1 MKKSTSII
9 SLIILVAVLVVFG
22 ITATT
27 GFTGQ
32 NGGAARD
39 IPLGLDLEGGVS
51 ITYQVV
57 GEGTPSNEDMA
68 DTIYK
73 MQQRV
78 QNYST
83 ESLVY
88 QEGVDRINIEIP
100 GVSDAE
106 AILEDLGKPG
116 SLYFI
121 RQTDDS
127 GNPNYTYGLDA
138 DGQLTYILLKDINTC
153 IADGDTVLTGTDVKS
168 AEAGSIQDQMTKN
181 NEFIVSLSM
190 TDEGAQ
196 KFADA
201 TAKAFAAGESIAIYY
216 DGQIV
221 SAPNVK
227 AVINDGQAQITGNFT
242 YDEANKLASTIRIG
256 GLKLQLEQLHSK
268 VVGAQLGTEAIS
280 TSLKAA
286 LIGFVVIVVFMLLVY
301 RISGLAASLA
311 LALYCELVI
320 ILLDAFQIT
329 LTLPGIAGIILS
341 IGMAVDA
348 NVIVFAR
355 IKEEIGKG
363 KTVESAIDVG
373 YKKALS
379 AILDGNITTLIAAAV
394 LGVLGTG
401 SIKGFAATLA
411 LGIVLSMFTA
421 LFIAKWIMKAF
432 FALGCRSEKL
442 YGVQREPK
450 VVDFLAHKKLFFAIS
465 IIAILSGFVFMGIYA
480 SKGGNILNY
489 SLDFVG
495 GTSTE
500 VTFTSDIPLAEIDS
514 TVVPV
519 IENITNDGS
528 VIPQKIDGTND
539 VIFKSRS
546 LTNDEAAKLKDDLA
560 AQFGATIKSSE
571 TISSTVSGEMKRDA
585 IIAVAVASFC
595 MLLYIWFRFKDVR
608 FGCSS
613 VLALIHDVLVVLS
626 FYAIVRVSV
635 GSTFIACMLTIVGYS
650 INATIVIF
658 DRIREN
664 KETMGPKDSLEE
676 VVNRSITQT
685 LSRSVFTSL
694 TTFIM
699 VAALYIL
706 GVSSIKEFALPL
718 MAGILCGTY
727 SSICLAS
734 AFYMVLRKVGKKAE

>member
-9 SLIILVAVLVVFG
+9 SLIILVALLVVFG

-88 QEGVDRINIEIP
+88 QEGIDRINIEIP

-106 AILEDLGKPG
+106 SILEDLGKPG

-121 RQTDDS
+121 RQTDAE
-127 GNPNYTYGLDA
+127 GNQNYTYGLDA
-138 DGQLTYILLKDINTC
+138 DGQLMYILLKDINAC
-153 IADGDTVLTGTDVKS
+153 IADGDAVLTGTDVKS

-227 AVINDGQAQITGNFT
+227 AVITDGQAQITGSFT

-450 VVDFLAHKKLFFAIS
+450 VVNFLAHKKLFFAIS
-465 IIAILSGFVFMGIYA
+465 IIAILSGFVFMGIYS

-546 LTNDEAAKLKDDLA
+546 LTNDEAARLKDDLA
-560 AQFGATIKSSE
+560 AKFGATIKSSE

-613 VLALIHDVLVVLS
+613 VLALVHDVLVVLA

-664 KETMGPKDSLEE
+664 KETMGPKDSLDEI
-676 VVNRSITQT
+676 VNRSITQT

-699 VAALYIL
+699 VAALYVL

>member
-9 SLIILVAVLVVFG
+9 SLIILVALLVVFG

-57 GEGTPSNEDMA
+57 GEGTPSAEDMA

-106 AILEDLGKPG
+106 SILEDLGKPG

-121 RQTDDS
+121 RQTDAE
-127 GNPNYTYGLDA
+127 GNQNYTYGLDA
-138 DGQLTYILLKDINTC
+138 DGQLMYILLKDINAC
-153 IADGDTVLTGTDVKS
+153 IADGDAVLTGTDVKS

-227 AVINDGQAQITGNFT
+227 AVITDGQAQITGSFT

-268 VVGAQLGTEAIS
+268 VVGAQLGTEAIA

-286 LIGFVVIVVFMLLVY
+286 LIGFIVIVVFMILVY

-401 SIKGFAATLA
+401 SIKGFAATLD

-450 VVDFLAHKKLFFAIS
+450 VVDFLSHKKLFFAIS
-465 IIAILSGFVFMGIYA
+465 IIAIISGFVFMGIHA

-500 VTFTSDIPLAEIDS
+500 VTFTTDMPIAEIDS

-519 IENITNDGS
+519 IESITNDGS

-546 LTNDEAAKLKDDLA
+546 LTNDEAAKLKDELA
-560 AQFGATIKSSE
+560 AKFGATIKSSE

-613 VLALIHDVLVVLS
+613 VLALVHDVLVVLA

-664 KETMGPKDSLEE
+664 KETMGPKDSLDET
-676 VVNRSITQT
+676 VNRSITQT

-699 VAALYIL
+699 VAALYVL

>member
-9 SLIILVAVLVVFG
+9 SLIILVALLVVFG

-88 QEGVDRINIEIP
+88 QEGIDRINIEIP

-106 AILEDLGKPG
+106 SILEDLGKPG

-121 RQTDDS
+121 RQTDAE
-127 GNPNYTYGLDA
+127 GNQNYTYGLDA
-138 DGQLTYILLKDINTC
+138 DGQLMYILLKDINAC
-153 IADGDTVLTGTDVKS
+153 IADGDAVLTGTDVKS

-227 AVINDGQAQITGNFT
+227 AVITDGQAQITGSFT

-450 VVDFLAHKKLFFAIS
+450 VVNFLAHKKLFFAIS
-465 IIAILSGFVFMGIYA
+465 IIAILSGFVFMGIYS

-500 VTFTSDIPLAEIDS
+500 VTFTSDMPLAEIDS

-519 IENITNDGS
+519 IESITNDGS

-546 LTNDEAAKLKDDLA
+546 LTNDEAARLKDDLA
-560 AQFGATIKSSE
+560 AKFGATIKSSE

-613 VLALIHDVLVVLS
+613 VLALVHDVLVVLA

-664 KETMGPKDSLEE
+664 KETMGPKDSLDEI
-676 VVNRSITQT
+676 VNRSITQT

-699 VAALYIL
+699 VAALYVL

-734 AFYMVLRKVGKKAE
+734 AFYMVLRKVGRKAE